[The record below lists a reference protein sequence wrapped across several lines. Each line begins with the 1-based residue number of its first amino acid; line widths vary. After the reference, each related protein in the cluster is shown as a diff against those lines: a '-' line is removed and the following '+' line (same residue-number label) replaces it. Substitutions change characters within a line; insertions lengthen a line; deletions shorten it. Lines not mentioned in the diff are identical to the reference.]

1 MPTMGNFK
9 EMGCRLSLGILLMAV
24 LLPSCSIKEGRKDC
38 PCLLEIDP
46 GAFLAEGMDPDI
58 SVTGASGKVT
68 LLKREGLLIA
78 SVPKGEYNLSVVSRG
93 SSLLVSGQ
101 AVSTVREKEP
111 DSLYAYATA
120 LSCLSESLRIRPDP
134 EKQFCTVSLQVGSSE
149 AGDFRFQVR
158 SSCDGLDRF
167 TLVPSSGYHS
177 FVPKESENGL
187 YLFRILRQDGKDG
200 LTIEVIPE
208 DGLDREIPLGR
219 VMREA
224 GYDWKRKDLEDFYLK
239 FDPVLSTL
247 QVRISG
253 WDTEKTFEITL

>member
-1 MPTMGNFK
+1 M
-9 EMGCRLSLGILLMAV
+9 S
-24 LLPSCSIKEGRKDC
+24 
-38 PCLLEIDP
+38 
-46 GAFLAEGMDPDI
+46 
-58 SVTGASGKVT
+58 
-68 LLKREGLLIA
+68 
-78 SVPKGEYNLSVVSRG
+78 
-93 SSLLVSGQ
+93 
-101 AVSTVREKEP
+101 
-111 DSLYAYATA
+111 
-120 LSCLSESLRIRPDP
+120 
-134 EKQFCTVSLQVGSSE
+134 
-149 AGDFRFQVR
+149 
-158 SSCDGLDRF
+158 
-167 TLVPSSGYHS
+167 S

-208 DGLDREIPLGR
+208 DGLNREIPLGR